1 MTGHSRSATLTRL
14 SRIAAAAA
22 LPLTIALPALA
33 GLPAAI
39 DRVPADA
46 VFVLSIRNIAELKS
60 DLDAVGAKLPP
71 LQQALNESPLGM
83 VLAMPGLNPDA
94 SVAACVLGD
103 TFDPAAGD
111 PPMVVV
117 VPVTDAKGF
126 MQGLG
131 LTETGGVWSGDLGGS
146 PTHMKDIG
154 EGFVAMSQ
162 TSETLASFDGKSGK
176 GSAHAKRLG
185 QTGNALADTSDV
197 LFYADLAKLKGV
209 IDQGMAQMK
218 QQMEMVAMMAGPSG
232 EQMNQTM
239 AMLESIAS
247 TLTSEGDLAI
257 MGASITGAGI
267 SFDAGAQFKEGTET
281 YKGLQHKGDST
292 AVLSRVP
299 SMPYFMAFGADTSG
313 EFVRRIVTEAQKM
326 QGQAGS
332 FFPAED
338 MMSKLDGMAFVMG
351 TSPAIMAGGLFANS
365 IVFQQTKDATDVIK
379 SMQGG
384 MEKLNGTTVNG
395 MKFATSYKAAEAT
408 IAGTPV
414 DAWSLR
420 MSVDPNDPNAMAAQ
434 QMSQAMMMI
443 WGPGMGP
450 SGYIAGTKTG
460 IIQTLSKNTMLIE
473 KAIQVA
479 EAGNGL
485 GADASIKSTASNLP
499 ADRAA
504 EMYLGVGEMLK
515 TASGFMAMMGGGA
528 GFTVPDNLPPV
539 GMAITTHG
547 GGAGTRIFLPI
558 EVLSAVADIQRQMEG
573 GMDEG
578 ADAEEAPAGS
588 KPRY

>member
-1 MTGHSRSATLTRL
+1 MAGHSRLRAL
-14 SRIAAAAA
+14 SRFAAAAA

-46 VFVLSIRNIAELKS
+46 LAVFSVRNLAELKA
-60 DLDAVGAKLPP
+60 DLDAVGAKIPP
-71 LQQALNESPLGM
+71 LKEAISESPIGM
-83 VLAMPGLNPDA
+83 VLAMPGLNTDG
-94 SVAACVLGD
+94 SVAVCVLGE
-103 TFDPAAGD
+103 TLDPAAGE

-117 VPVTDAKGF
+117 VPVSDAKTF
-126 MQGLG
+126 MSGLG
-131 LTETGGVWSGDLGGS
+131 LTETGGVWSGDLGGN

-162 TSETLASFDGKSGK
+162 TADTLASFDGKAGN
-176 GSAHAKRLG
+176 GGAHAKRLG
-185 QTGNALADTSDV
+185 QSGNALADTTDILV
-197 LFYADLAKLKGV
+197 YADLAKLKGV

-232 EQMNQTM
+232 EQMTQTM
-239 AMLESIAS
+239 AMLESVAN
-247 TLTSEGDLAI
+247 TLTAEGDLAI

-267 SFDAGAQFKEGTET
+267 SLDAGAQFKEGTET
-281 YKGLQHKGDST
+281 YKALQHKGDST

-299 SMPYFMAFGADTSG
+299 SMPYFFAFGADTSG
-313 EFVRRIVTEAQKM
+313 EFVRRLVVEAQKM

-332 FFPAED
+332 MFPAED
-338 MMSKLDGMAFVMG
+338 MMSKIDGMAFVMG
-351 TSPAIMAGGLFANS
+351 TSPAVMAGGLFANS
-365 IVFQQTKDATDVIK
+365 IVFQQTKDAAELVKTMKD
-379 SMQGG
+379 G
-384 MEKLNGTTVNG
+384 MEKMNGTTVNG
-395 MKFATSYKAAEAT
+395 MKFATTYKPAEAT

-414 DAWSLR
+414 DAWSMR

-450 SGYIAGTKTG
+450 SGYIAASKHG
-460 IIQTLSKNTMLIE
+460 IIQTLSKNTMLVE

-479 EAGNGL
+479 DEGNGL
-485 GADASIKSTASNLP
+485 GADGGLKATAANLP
-499 ADRAA
+499 ENRSA

-528 GFTVPDNLPPV
+528 GFTVPENLPPV
-539 GMAITTHG
+539 GMAVTTVG
-547 GGAGTRIFLPI
+547 GGAGTRIFIPL
-558 EVLSAVADIQRQMEG
+558 EVISAVADIQSQMEG
-573 GMDEG
+573 GGEMDDG
-578 ADAEEAPAGS
+578 DDDAAGG